1 MMLKIKVNSLQP
13 GVELA
18 KNLFSDDAQL
28 LLPAGTVINQE
39 HLDSFAKRGIIEVF
53 VAEEKKVKRSTKSF
67 DDVYDDSLLAVK
79 SFLMETKLGQPLDS
93 QEVNSTVDSLLN
105 QVLDELNVFKGIS
118 VMKGKDEYLFTH
130 AINVSI
136 LAMLVGRWMK
146 LKEQQ
151 IRDLGISGLLHDLG
165 KVFISD
171 EILNKPERLTDEEY
185 EEIKK
190 HSSLGH
196 DVLMK
201 QGWVSP
207 EVAQAVL
214 YHHERTDGSGYPT
227 GATNYGNNPYAAII
241 AVCDAFDAITA
252 DRVYSKKRSPFT
264 AADIIW
270 EESFGKLNPA
280 ICKFF
285 YSKMTPFLIGSQVTL
300 SNQLQGTVVFVDTI
314 QPTRPI
320 VKVGEEFFNLALD
333 RSIHVLEV
341 IDG

>member
-1 MMLKIKVNSLQP
+1 MLKIKVNTLQP

-18 KNLFSDDAQL
+18 KDLFSTDAQL

-39 HLDSFAKRGIIEVF
+39 HLESFAKRGITEVF
-53 VAEEKKVKRSTKSF
+53 VAEEKKAKRSTKSF
-67 DDVYDDSLLAVK
+67 DDVYDNSLLAVK

-118 VMKGKDEYLFTH
+118 VMKDKDAYLFTH
-130 AINVSI
+130 SINVSI

-146 LKEQQ
+146 LKEHQ
-151 IRDLGISGLLHDLG
+151 IRDLGTCGLLHDLG
-165 KVFISD
+165 KVFIPD
-171 EILNKPERLTDEEY
+171 DILNKPERLNDEEY

-190 HSSLGH
+190 HSIMGH
-196 DVLMK
+196 DVLVK

-207 EVAQAVL
+207 EIAQAVL

-227 GATNYGNNPYAAII
+227 GAINYGNNPYAAII

-270 EESFGKLNPA
+270 GESFGKLNPA

-285 YSKMTPFLIGSQVTL
+285 YSKVTPFLIGSQVTL
-300 SNQLQGTVVFVDTI
+300 SNQLRGTVIFVDTF

-320 VKVGEEFFNLALD
+320 VKVGEEFLNLALD

-341 IDG
+341 NEG

>member
-1 MMLKIKVNSLQP
+1 MLRIKVNSLQP

-18 KNLFSDDAQL
+18 KDLFSNGAQL
-28 LLPAGTVINQE
+28 LLPAATVISQE
-39 HLDSFAKRGIIEVF
+39 HLDYFAKRGITEVF
-53 VAEEKKVKRSTKSF
+53 VAEDKKVKRSNKSF
-67 DDVYDDSLLAVK
+67 DDVYDESLLAVK

-118 VMKGKDEYLFTH
+118 VMKDKDEYLFTH
-130 AINVSI
+130 SINVSI

-146 LKEQQ
+146 LQEQQ
-151 IRDLGISGLLHDLG
+151 IRDLGICGLLHDIG
-165 KVFISD
+165 KVFIND
-171 EILNKPERLTDEEY
+171 NILNKPERLNDEEY

-190 HSSLGH
+190 HCTLGH
-196 DVLMK
+196 DILMQQK
-201 QGWVSP
+201 WVSP
-207 EVAQAVL
+207 EIAQAVL

-227 GATNYGNNPYAAII
+227 GVKNYGSNSYAAIV
-241 AVCDAFDAITA
+241 AVCDAFDAITSN
-252 DRVYSKKRSPFT
+252 RVYSKKRSPFT

-280 ICKFF
+280 ICEFF
-285 YSKMTPFLIGSQVTL
+285 YSKITPFLIGSQVLL
-300 SNQLQGTVVFVDTI
+300 SNQLQGTVIFVDTI

-320 VKVGEEFFNLALD
+320 VKVGEDFYNLALN